1 MSWTQEGEYRDLSP
15 RVSFTFSFRCS
26 YSTFLTLYDRSN
38 VLTISGNTSHVTES
52 QSDDSSYK
60 IQERS
65 YGSFAR
71 SIAVPPGLKESEI
84 KATLEEGLLKVT
96 MPKRAKDSEAKKIT
110 IS

>member
-1 MSWTQEGEYRDLSP
+1 MSIFPSTSEFPLSADIQP
-15 RVSFTFSFRCS
+15 
-26 YSTFLTLYDRSN
+26 FLTARVHSN
-38 VLTISGNTSHVTES
+38 VLTISGNTSHVKES
-52 QSDDSSYK
+52 QGEGSSYK

-110 IS
+110 IA